1 MVLEDERDSKIIWN
15 DINLEPI
22 SWELKSE
29 NQLFNI
35 CVGVWVR
42 GQDAA
47 KFSHISKDAH
57 KNSASFDINV
67 VVVGDG
73 ANMVLNEKPT
83 KNQKLRGL
91 KLRGLMWNQ
100 ISTPDFAYQ
109 NDQRNKIYTLGDFE
123 KKTPTHMVATHAI
136 SKSQQ
141 NFQNRIPR
149 ELDKNFY
156 IPRIS
161 MIYWIS
167 SNFLK
172 LKNRPQKKV
181 ISIPNPGIQPSYGP
195 FGYKLVLT
203 VRYGPF
209 WSKFVSH
216 GPFWSLW
223 VQIGQSGLFWLFWV
237 QIGQSWPGLVLFDQ
251 NSSTFKNFTVRCSD
265 CSVRTPRTAKPD
277 VRWTLCVDPHG
288 MSLLKFFEKI
298 FVEIF

>member
-1 MVLEDERDSKIIWN
+1 M
-15 DINLEPI
+15 
-22 SWELKSE
+22 
-29 NQLFNI
+29 
-35 CVGVWVR
+35 
-42 GQDAA
+42 
-47 KFSHISKDAH
+47 
-57 KNSASFDINV
+57 
-67 VVVGDG
+67 
-73 ANMVLNEKPT
+73 
-83 KNQKLRGL
+83 

-181 ISIPNPGIQPSYGP
+181 ISIPNPGIQPNYTRN
-195 FGYKLVLT
+195 KLDWKTHRPSTGKTTARCPSFRCCSKSKLEKW
-203 VRYGPF
+203 RY
-209 WSKFVSH
+209 
-216 GPFWSLW
+216 
-223 VQIGQSGLFWLFWV
+223 
-237 QIGQSWPGLVLFDQ
+237 
-251 NSSTFKNFTVRCSD
+251 FKRRICCKCFPISCMWIESNWNWRD
-265 CSVRTPRTAKPD
+265 CSENV
-277 VRWTLCVDPHG
+277 
-288 MSLLKFFEKI
+288 
-298 FVEIF
+298 